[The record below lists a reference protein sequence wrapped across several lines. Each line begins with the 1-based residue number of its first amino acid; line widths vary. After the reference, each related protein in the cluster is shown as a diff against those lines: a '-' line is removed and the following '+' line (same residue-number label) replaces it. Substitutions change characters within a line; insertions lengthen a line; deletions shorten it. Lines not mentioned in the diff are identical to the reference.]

1 MQHHWLW
8 VMKMEVFDL
17 MRALGFQPSLADF
30 HPQKEG
36 IVLGGKITVSGQNAC
51 IVCFHGTSFRETEW
65 AIFSIDLLN
74 ASFSTEANPGI
85 EDTFES
91 GDRKPSCRQVC
102 SLSLGTK
109 DVQSNK
115 LGAIYRVSAGRTHI
129 PPVTGTSVQEWLMFA
144 CITHHLQPQLYE
156 AVASPSIAKLGK
168 KLNVMSVLLVPALS
182 VRLQN
187 DHYWPPL
194 SDPFWLS
201 PHGAGASG
209 EMPLVKCALTSSFSS
224 SISVTTAVDHYF
236 FLHDVIK
243 GYVDTLTK
251 SQSLAD
257 QSSELSV
264 TLA

>member
-51 IVCFHGTSFRETEW
+51 IVCFHGASFRETEW
-65 AIFSIDLLN
+65 AIFSVDLVN
-74 ASFSTEANPGI
+74 ASFSTEATPGL

-102 SLSLGTK
+102 SLSLGGG
-109 DVQSNK
+109 DVRSNN

-129 PPVTGTSVQEWLMFA
+129 PPVTGTSLQDWLMFA
-144 CITHHLQPQLYE
+144 CITHHLRPE
-156 AVASPSIAKLGK
+156 VFAAAASLSIAKLSK
-168 KLNVMSVLLVPALS
+168 KLSVMSVLLVPAFD

-187 DHYWPPL
+187 DHHWPAL
-194 SDPFWLS
+194 SAPFWLS

-209 EMPLVKCALTSSFSS
+209 EIPLVKCALTSSFSS
-224 SISVTTAVDHYF
+224 SISVTTTVEHYI

-251 SQSLAD
+251 SEGLAT
-257 QSSELSV
+257 QPSELSV
-264 TLA
+264 